1 MPKEKIRVTIVDDHQ
16 SIVDGYRFRLH
27 NFPRVE
33 VVAAVSYGEDIE
45 PTLKSHPTDV
55 LLLDVNVPTS
65 AENPNHYPVLHM
77 VPSLL
82 QQYPD
87 IDILMISM
95 HSERSLVRA
104 VMEAGASG
112 YIIKDDSQAIQELGS
127 IILLVANGGVYL
139 SERVRH
145 NLFKS
150 PEGDEEIALSARQR
164 EIISLSA
171 AYPNNTTHE
180 LAEKMRVANSTVRNL
195 LSGAYLKLGVN
206 TRAAAIAK
214 SRQMGIIPGDTA
226 DATLPISKKKEKS
239 NQP

>member
-27 NFPRVE
+27 GAPQIE
-33 VVAAVSYGEDIE
+33 VVASIGHGEEIE
-45 PTLKSHPTDV
+45 PTLKAHPTDV

-65 AENPNHYPVLHM
+65 PENPNQYPVLH
-77 VPSLL
+77 VIPSLL

-87 IDILMISM
+87 MDILMISM

-104 VMEAGASG
+104 IMEVGASG
-112 YIIKDDSQAIQELGS
+112 YILKDDSQAIQELSS
-127 IILLVANGGVYL
+127 IILLVANGGIYL

-145 NLFKS
+145 NLFKF
-150 PEGDEEIALSARQR
+150 PTGEEEITLSTRQK
-164 EIISLSA
+164 EVISLSA
-171 AYPNNTTHE
+171 AYPNNTTHQ

-206 TRAAAIAK
+206 NRAAAIAK
-214 SRQMGIIPGDTA
+214 SRQMGIIPGDTT

-239 NQP
+239 N

>member
-27 NFPRVE
+27 NFSQVE
-33 VVAAVSYGEDIE
+33 VVAAVSYGENLE
-45 PTLKSHPTDV
+45 PALKSHPTDV

-65 AENPNHYPVLHM
+65 PENPNQYPVLHM

-87 IDILMISM
+87 MDILMISM

-112 YIIKDDSQAIQELGS
+112 YILKDDSQAIQELGS
-127 IILLVANGGVYL
+127 IILLVANGGIYL
-139 SERVRH
+139 SEKVRH
-145 NLFKS
+145 NLFRS
-150 PEGDEEIALSARQR
+150 PEDEEETILSIRQK
-164 EIISLSA
+164 EVISLSA

-206 TRAAAIAK
+206 NRAAAIAK
-214 SRQMGIIPGDTA
+214 SRQMGIIPSETTDV
-226 DATLPISKKKEKS
+226 TLPIPKKKEKS
-239 NQP
+239 N

>member
-16 SIVDGYRFRLH
+16 SIVDGYRFRLD

-33 VVAAVSYGEDIE
+33 VVATISYGEDIE

-127 IILLVANGGVYL
+127 IILLVASGGVYL
-139 SERVRH
+139 SERVRK

-150 PEGDEEIALSARQR
+150 SEGDEEIVLSARQR

-171 AYPNNTTHE
+171 AYPNNTTYE

-226 DATLPISKKKEKS
+226 DATLPIPKKKEKS